1 MNAFYF
7 VYQNLHLDYRRN
19 KMNTKFEEAKYINGS
34 ITHIY
39 PVETI
44 TNMRTN
50 NFQKFSEIKKY
61 LFCPE
66 CEHPQLVHNLCQ
78 KQNNYFSTSKGQN
91 HISGCS
97 YECDKATKKMLK
109 YLDESPNLNRLYSR
123 LQNCLLMLTKGQ
135 NINENPF
142 VICRE
147 TDDNI
152 FRKLNT

>member
-1 MNAFYF
+1 
-7 VYQNLHLDYRRN
+7 
-19 KMNTKFEEAKYINGS
+19 MNTKFEEAKYINGS